1 MWSTKAETSK
11 GKTSESHLLN
21 LDDKPNTSV
30 VVHRKTG
37 IPQSK
42 INSLVC
48 ADYNDFDDDSHTPPQ
63 TPPTTLETKQAT
75 SLSDN
80 GPLTL
85 GSPSSKMEPIPDT
98 TDYDDDKTI
107 VNTEVTLSSTAQR
120 DSDDI
125 TVIDQFGDSELVD
138 VISGTLESDMQ
149 EEYVLFEPGMVVDL
163 SADSNDSLC
172 QALVNEGSQG
182 HDLVQ
187 ILEIENPESQTDE
200 PILSDEDL
208 VPSHARNKKGLRLDI
223 VRTLQSGKRL
233 VAVTDTPESPDQEE
247 LRVDPSP
254 GSYMDQSPEQDLMVS
269 FVNESEVVIIDPSTK
284 SPEDNLSKESC
295 TDEVEKDNIN
305 VPEPPKENAV
315 VESVVEDQSKSQKE
329 SKQNRSPTPFLFT
342 DKLLYNQMPPSSVH
356 HANIGVS
363 SVCKS
368 TVSLSTSGSTNI
380 GTSNVNTTAGNV
392 LTTDPVKSTSIFT
405 TLSIAKDTVSSF
417 NNKKQ
422 LPSTMASIVADAK
435 IAAKLSQTALENI
448 TLGSQQHT
456 RLDSLPK
463 VSALNLEVSKSHITC
478 SDKLPSSVSNV
489 QNVYT
494 SFVQNTTSGM
504 DSSNPTKLLL
514 SVQPTSVTLFTPK
527 MSIPDLPKKENSAN
541 LMTTKEKQLD
551 VFEKT
556 KVKIEKDETD
566 HSRKNLDENNVD
578 SLTANVVVGSAIS
591 QEPIPSDDKKN
602 DPLNTTDEL
611 ESMLE
616 AIHNPAE
623 NTISRENSRVES
635 KTDAVSLKRI
645 SPVTDDLSLVNILEN
660 DSEPTENE
668 NKDEAVS
675 ETQRINSKPK
685 EIETSIAD
693 NSTLSI
699 PQKEKKHDEIVDI
712 EPSKPYVQHRLNEE
726 KMMDESSDDILDM
739 LHNIISSKPEM
750 ANSEILQ
757 EDRSRKSMM
766 YELPTPLD
774 TLPLNILQDS
784 LMDLEQEHSDNEHL
798 LSNESKG
805 PKPRKITSPPMEP
818 APKKS
823 SPLPQQSTPLVVSTI
838 AQLQKCTTTV
848 PHLSPLS
855 KPTEL
860 TSNVVNVSHQLRTL
874 LSSLQTNHS
883 QNCTT
888 VNQTTIVTMVSS
900 AMAGPK
906 VGNILSTASTPS
918 TNSVNNLHS
927 NANVR
932 LQTCMTTSLATPPS
946 KADLETTTTS
956 YTPHTKESTNSTVS
970 VVSTLC
976 KAMPSDPF
984 LRVTSS
990 GIQSQ
995 PSSNLPLQTSSVI
1008 TPRPSTNSGI
1018 SITSNA
1024 MLNAMLAG
1032 TNSAKPTIAGHRAN
1046 TAPTQA
1052 SNLLSSV
1059 MATSV
1064 QRTQSLQAILQVSSG
1079 ISSAPSRVVVN
1090 ATSTTVTT
1098 SMQCVRTIVPP
1109 IVTTST
1115 NSINVTTSILQSTL
1129 SQTPTLLHSQL
1140 TAGQGQYKST
1150 GHLAVDNKNTDLER
1164 LAQSTPLKKEQEE
1177 SNCKPQSVLEK
1188 PTPARSDLDM
1198 SKAPA
1203 GPHRMEESQNVLLKQ
1218 LLQNT
1223 ACATTTLTS
1232 SSSQGPSLPLVPS
1245 LEAQLARPVPPTPFS
1260 VLPPLLNEVPAPKI
1274 SSNKQV
1280 LARETSFLS
1289 QTVTPLKVQSPPTKE
1304 EPPKPP
1310 PPLSTSTPVLSQQRM
1325 ADNFAKQ
1332 QPVTQQPTKSIPI
1345 STQGSQQ
1352 STTTVTKQVPLT
1364 VKLPD
1369 TTTTIKQEPVNT
1381 QPPAKPAND
1390 SVINNNVPVQQCISA
1405 PMVVSRV
1412 VSQTKPV
1419 ITTVAGK
1426 NIQSATQQVS
1436 SAIQVAQA
1444 LTTVTTTQPQA
1455 QQPQPQIPVTP
1466 KSIVSAQQPS
1476 PHVNTIPP
1484 SVPHTVSHTVGHQAQ
1499 ASQGAN
1505 TQHTV
1510 PLVEVK
1516 KEVLDEVLSS
1526 GTPTQLTDTKDFL
1539 TAKEELIDG
1548 SIDDKTDLK
1557 KLKRRQY
1564 QQKRKQ
1570 SQGKDAAAAPQKKR
1584 ARKVSRLDEDYDTFI
1599 DNLMTQLRQLQPM
1612 AVLEPLLGKNYGVC
1626 PIFGSGDLTKIGSQ
1640 KDYNTRTGDLVG
1652 SYGSA
1657 TLPGVSDHYNT
1668 QPFGELEPLPPQ
1680 QPASTQRGFY
1690 DQEFPPL
1697 KLDDSDEKKENS
1709 LLTNRDVDSPDTIV
1723 SSSSPECVIPEFIH
1737 RFPGLRLIEEE
1748 SDEESDWLKRVSPVI
1763 PLISPIPIRLKPTYV
1778 KDTAKQDKENLG
1790 IPRLGKSPPIPLRDG
1805 NVTVTLTLNSQ
1816 AADDIMGVLKDLANI
1831 LNIAPPTGYQIV
1843 ERTTTPP
1850 SQKLGLYRTKGK
1862 DGKEGAPIDI
1872 QSILNGAAKF
1882 CRHCE
1887 VVILNSLIRKKVSDL
1902 PFLSKEEAE
1911 PGDELCFCSAACYMQ
1926 FALMH
1931 RTPSNTQYKAA
1942 TIVDHLCHKVDN
1954 KVLDDDFKKGKKFV
1968 IKQSVEPVE
1977 SMEVE
1982 QTEKE
1987 SEIKV
1992 KTEKE
1997 DQDVPEMKE
2006 EIMEEKRPKKHPAAE
2021 ESATETTEPQ
2031 PPAKVWRGLRY
2042 KTWSIGSMQPHTKYK
2057 KPTDKEIT
2065 EMLFR
2070 MGVTVVPAKAED
2082 SRRCMFCHSQG
2093 DGTADGPA
2101 RLLNFDVD
2109 KWVHLNCALWSEDV
2123 YETVNGALMNLDTA
2137 LQHSLVLNCI
2147 VCEKPGA
2154 TVKCF
2159 KMRCTNVYHLG
2170 CAVKDGCVFYKNKST
2185 YCSQHVQKNEKDNEL
2200 TTLSVYRRVYVNR
2213 DENRQVAAVMHH
2225 SEHNHLLRV
2234 GSLIFLSVGQLLPHQ
2249 LANFHTPNYIYP
2261 VGYKIVRF
2269 YWSMRRPNKRCRYV
2283 CSIHDVSGRPEFRVL
2298 VQEPLQEDVEL
2309 RDATPRAVWSR
2320 ILEPLAELRR
2330 TTHSVQL
2337 FPRYVSGED
2346 LFGLTEPAVVRVL
2359 ESLPGI
2365 ETLTDYRFKYG
2376 RNPLLELPLAI
2387 NPTGSARTEA
2397 RLRNQLPWKRPHTQR
2412 TGSSARATFVPTA
2425 TVAGEVACP
2434 YSKQFVHSKSSQ
2446 YKKMKQEWRNNVYLA
2461 RSKIQGLGLYA
2472 ARDLEKHTMVIE
2484 YIGEI
2489 IRTELAETR
2498 EKQYEAR
2505 NRGIYMFR
2513 LDEERVVDATLCGGL
2528 ARYINHS
2535 CNPNCV
2541 AEIVEVERDLR
2552 IIIFAKRR
2560 ISRGEELAY
2569 DYKFD
2574 IEDDQHKIACACGAP
2589 NCRKWMN

>member
-1 MWSTKAETSK
+1 M
-11 GKTSESHLLN
+11 
-21 LDDKPNTSV
+21 
-30 VVHRKTG
+30 
-37 IPQSK
+37 
-42 INSLVC
+42 
-48 ADYNDFDDDSHTPPQ
+48 
-63 TPPTTLETKQAT
+63 
-75 SLSDN
+75 
-80 GPLTL
+80 
-85 GSPSSKMEPIPDT
+85 
-98 TDYDDDKTI
+98 
-107 VNTEVTLSSTAQR
+107 
-120 DSDDI
+120 
-125 TVIDQFGDSELVD
+125 
-138 VISGTLESDMQ
+138 
-149 EEYVLFEPGMVVDL
+149 
-163 SADSNDSLC
+163 
-172 QALVNEGSQG
+172 
-182 HDLVQ
+182 
-187 ILEIENPESQTDE
+187 
-200 PILSDEDL
+200 
-208 VPSHARNKKGLRLDI
+208 
-223 VRTLQSGKRL
+223 
-233 VAVTDTPESPDQEE
+233 
-247 LRVDPSP
+247 
-254 GSYMDQSPEQDLMVS
+254 
-269 FVNESEVVIIDPSTK
+269 
-284 SPEDNLSKESC
+284 
-295 TDEVEKDNIN
+295 
-305 VPEPPKENAV
+305 
-315 VESVVEDQSKSQKE
+315 
-329 SKQNRSPTPFLFT
+329 
-342 DKLLYNQMPPSSVH
+342 
-356 HANIGVS
+356 
-363 SVCKS
+363 
-368 TVSLSTSGSTNI
+368 
-380 GTSNVNTTAGNV
+380 
-392 LTTDPVKSTSIFT
+392 
-405 TLSIAKDTVSSF
+405 
-417 NNKKQ
+417 
-422 LPSTMASIVADAK
+422 
-435 IAAKLSQTALENI
+435 
-448 TLGSQQHT
+448 
-456 RLDSLPK
+456 
-463 VSALNLEVSKSHITC
+463 
-478 SDKLPSSVSNV
+478 
-489 QNVYT
+489 
-494 SFVQNTTSGM
+494 
-504 DSSNPTKLLL
+504 
-514 SVQPTSVTLFTPK
+514 
-527 MSIPDLPKKENSAN
+527 
-541 LMTTKEKQLD
+541 
-551 VFEKT
+551 
-556 KVKIEKDETD
+556 
-566 HSRKNLDENNVD
+566 
-578 SLTANVVVGSAIS
+578 
-591 QEPIPSDDKKN
+591 
-602 DPLNTTDEL
+602 
-611 ESMLE
+611 
-616 AIHNPAE
+616 
-623 NTISRENSRVES
+623 
-635 KTDAVSLKRI
+635 
-645 SPVTDDLSLVNILEN
+645 
-660 DSEPTENE
+660 
-668 NKDEAVS
+668 
-675 ETQRINSKPK
+675 
-685 EIETSIAD
+685 
-693 NSTLSI
+693 
-699 PQKEKKHDEIVDI
+699 
-712 EPSKPYVQHRLNEE
+712 
-726 KMMDESSDDILDM
+726 
-739 LHNIISSKPEM
+739 
-750 ANSEILQ
+750 
-757 EDRSRKSMM
+757 
-766 YELPTPLD
+766 
-774 TLPLNILQDS
+774 
-784 LMDLEQEHSDNEHL
+784 
-798 LSNESKG
+798 
-805 PKPRKITSPPMEP
+805 
-818 APKKS
+818 
-823 SPLPQQSTPLVVSTI
+823 
-838 AQLQKCTTTV
+838 
-848 PHLSPLS
+848 
-855 KPTEL
+855 
-860 TSNVVNVSHQLRTL
+860 
-874 LSSLQTNHS
+874 
-883 QNCTT
+883 
-888 VNQTTIVTMVSS
+888 
-900 AMAGPK
+900 
-906 VGNILSTASTPS
+906 
-918 TNSVNNLHS
+918 
-927 NANVR
+927 
-932 LQTCMTTSLATPPS
+932 
-946 KADLETTTTS
+946 
-956 YTPHTKESTNSTVS
+956 
-970 VVSTLC
+970 
-976 KAMPSDPF
+976 
-984 LRVTSS
+984 
-990 GIQSQ
+990 
-995 PSSNLPLQTSSVI
+995 
-1008 TPRPSTNSGI
+1008 
-1018 SITSNA
+1018 
-1024 MLNAMLAG
+1024 
-1032 TNSAKPTIAGHRAN
+1032 
-1046 TAPTQA
+1046 
-1052 SNLLSSV
+1052 
-1059 MATSV
+1059 
-1064 QRTQSLQAILQVSSG
+1064 
-1079 ISSAPSRVVVN
+1079 
-1090 ATSTTVTT
+1090 
-1098 SMQCVRTIVPP
+1098 
-1109 IVTTST
+1109 
-1115 NSINVTTSILQSTL
+1115 
-1129 SQTPTLLHSQL
+1129 
-1140 TAGQGQYKST
+1140 
-1150 GHLAVDNKNTDLER
+1150 
-1164 LAQSTPLKKEQEE
+1164 
-1177 SNCKPQSVLEK
+1177 
-1188 PTPARSDLDM
+1188 
-1198 SKAPA
+1198 
-1203 GPHRMEESQNVLLKQ
+1203 
-1218 LLQNT
+1218 
-1223 ACATTTLTS
+1223 
-1232 SSSQGPSLPLVPS
+1232 
-1245 LEAQLARPVPPTPFS
+1245 
-1260 VLPPLLNEVPAPKI
+1260 
-1274 SSNKQV
+1274 
-1280 LARETSFLS
+1280 
-1289 QTVTPLKVQSPPTKE
+1289 
-1304 EPPKPP
+1304 
-1310 PPLSTSTPVLSQQRM
+1310 
-1325 ADNFAKQ
+1325 
-1332 QPVTQQPTKSIPI
+1332 
-1345 STQGSQQ
+1345 
-1352 STTTVTKQVPLT
+1352 TKQVPLT
-1364 VKLPD
+1364 TKTLE
-1369 TTTTIKQEPVNT
+1369 TTTSIKQEST
-1381 QPPAKPAND
+1381 TISQSPAK
-1390 SVINNNVPVQQCISA
+1390 SVSDAVISNTVPIQKQCIST
-1405 PMVVSRV
+1405 PITVSRA

-1419 ITTVAGK
+1419 ITTVTSK
-1426 NIQSATQQVS
+1426 NIQSTTQVS
-1436 SAIQVAQA
+1436 STIQVTQQS
-1444 LTTVTTTQPQA
+1444 LTTITTVQPPSSQQTQA
-1455 QQPQPQIPVTP
+1455 QTQPQIPVTP
-1466 KSIVSAQQPS
+1466 KSIISTQQQP

-1484 SVPHTVSHTVGHQAQ
+1484 SVPHTVSHTVSHQAQ

-1505 TQHTV
+1505 AQHTV

-1526 GTPTQLTDTKDFL
+1526 GTPTQLTDTKDFV

-1557 KLKRRQY
+1557 KMKRRQY

-1570 SQGKDAAAAPQKKR
+1570 SQGKDATAATQKKR

-1599 DNLMTQLRQLQPM
+1599 DNLMAQLRQLQPM
-1612 AVLEPLLGKNYGVC
+1612 AVLEPLLGRNYGVC
-1626 PIFGSGDLTKIGSQ
+1626 PIFGSGDLSKISSQ
-1640 KDYNTRTGDLVG
+1640 KDYNTRTGDLIG

-1697 KLDDSDEKKENS
+1697 KLDDSDDKKENS
-1709 LLTNRDVDSPDTIV
+1709 LSMNRDVDSPDTIV

-1763 PLISPIPIRLKPTYV
+1763 PLISPIPIRLKPTYIG
-1778 KDTAKQDKENLG
+1778 KDIAKQDKENLG

-1850 SQKLGLYRTKGK
+1850 SQKLGLYRIKGK

-1882 CRHCE
+1882 CRHCD

-1931 RTPSNTQYKAA
+1931 RTPLNTQDKAA
-1942 TIVDHLCHKVDN
+1942 TIVDHLCNKIDT
-1954 KVLDDDFKKGKKFV
+1954 KVLDDDFKKGKKYV
-1968 IKQSVEPVE
+1968 IKQPIDHIE
-1977 SMEVE
+1977 SMEVD

-1987 SEIKV
+1987 IEIKI

-1997 DQDVPEMKE
+1997 EHDIFEAKE
-2006 EIMEEKRPKKHPAAE
+2006 EITEEKRAKKHSVTE
-2021 ESATETTEPQ
+2021 ESLTESTEPQ
-2031 PPAKVWRGLRY
+2031 PPTKVWRGLRY
-2042 KTWSIGSMQPHTKYK
+2042 KTWSVGLMQPTTKYK

-2109 KWVHLNCALWSEDV
+2109 KWVHLNCALWSENV

-2147 VCEKPGA
+2147 LCEKPGA

-2330 TTHSVQL
+2330 STHSVQL

-2412 TGSSARATFVPTA
+2412 TGSSARAAFVPTA